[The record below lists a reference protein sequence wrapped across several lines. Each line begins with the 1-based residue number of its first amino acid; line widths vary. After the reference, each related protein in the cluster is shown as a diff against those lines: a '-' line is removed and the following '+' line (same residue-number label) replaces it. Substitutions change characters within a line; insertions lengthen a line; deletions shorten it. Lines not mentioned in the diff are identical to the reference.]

1 MSLDAADA
9 RFMGRAL
16 QLAENGLYTADPNPR
31 VGCVI
36 VNAGKIVGEGWHE
49 RAGEPHAEV
58 HALTAAGPL
67 ARGATAYVTLEPCCH
82 HGRTPPCT
90 QALIDAGIA
99 RVVAAMQDPNP
110 RVAGQGAQQLEAAH
124 IAVDIG
130 LMEASARALNPGF
143 IQRMQH
149 GRPYV
154 RLKLA
159 VSLDGRSALA
169 HGASKWISGE
179 AARRDV
185 QCWRARS
192 SAILTGIGTVL
203 ADDPSLTV
211 RAFDLAGRQP
221 LRVVVDSGLRL
232 PVHAK
237 LLALPGVTLV
247 ATAND
252 NTDRAAALS
261 AAGAV
266 LLVMRGAD
274 GRVDLTALLA
284 ELARREVNE
293 LLVEAGARLSG
304 ALLHAGLVDELIVYL
319 APHVFGADARG
330 MFEIPAL
337 TQMSAR
343 VSLAIS
349 DVRAVGTDWRIIAK
363 PVKSEKLGVW

>member
-1 MSLDAADA
+1 M
-9 RFMGRAL
+9 
-16 QLAENGLYTADPNPR
+16 
-31 VGCVI
+31 
-36 VNAGKIVGEGWHE
+36 
-49 RAGEPHAEV
+49 
-58 HALTAAGPL
+58 
-67 ARGATAYVTLEPCCH
+67 
-82 HGRTPPCT
+82 
-90 QALIDAGIA
+90 IDAGIA

-110 RVAGQGAQQLEAAH
+110 LVAGQGAQQLEAAH

-143 IQRMQH
+143 TQRMQH

-179 AARRDV
+179 AARQDA

-221 LRVVVDSGLRL
+221 LRVVVDSELRL

-237 LLALPGVTLV
+237 LLALPGATLV
-247 ATAND
+247 ATAN
-252 NTDRAAALS
+252 NNADRAAALS
-261 AAGAV
+261 AAGAA
-266 LLVMRGAD
+266 LVAVRGAD
-274 GRVDLTALLA
+274 GRVDRRRYWRSWRA
-284 ELARREVNE
+284 ARSTNCWSRP
-293 LLVEAGARLSG
+293 ACLSG
-304 ALLHAGLVDELIVYL
+304 AMLHAGLVDELIVYL
-319 APHVFGADARG
+319 APHVLGAGARD
-330 MFEIPAL
+330 MFDIPVL

-349 DVRAVGTDWRIIAK
+349 DVRAVGSDWRIIAK
-363 PVKSEKLGVW
+363 PVKSEK